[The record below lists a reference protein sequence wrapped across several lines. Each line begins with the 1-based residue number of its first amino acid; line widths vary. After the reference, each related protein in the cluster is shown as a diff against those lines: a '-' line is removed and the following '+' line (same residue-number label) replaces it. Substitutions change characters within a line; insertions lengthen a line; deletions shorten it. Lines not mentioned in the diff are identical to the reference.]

1 MRIDTTAES
10 INSIG
15 AHYGVNGANL
25 SRQYKDVFGGFRQ
38 WGELDHTQEWILY
51 KHNVDLSPAM
61 MKIARK
67 VFPTAYLTNDRFHVQ
82 RLFYEAI
89 DDLRISYRWMEN
101 DLENEQMRICRENRT
116 EQGHSKTQSTTT
128 L

>member
-25 SRQYKDVFGGFRQ
+25 SRQYKDVFGRFRQ
-38 WGELDHTQEWILY
+38 WGDLDHTQKWILY

-67 VFPTAYLTNDRFHVQ
+67 VFPTVYLTNDRFHMQ
-82 RLFYEAI
+82 TLFYEAI
-89 DDLRISYRWMEN
+89 DDLRISYRWMES

>member
-1 MRIDTTAES
+1 
-10 INSIG
+10 
-15 AHYGVNGANL
+15 
-25 SRQYKDVFGGFRQ
+25 
-38 WGELDHTQEWILY
+38 
-51 KHNVDLSPAM
+51 M

-89 DDLRISYRWMEN
+89 DDLRISYRWMER

-116 EQGHSKTQSTTT
+116 EQRHSKTQSTTT